1 MSNFMRI
8 IHLNQSI
15 MYKYFFLMLSFAF
28 LLQVSA
34 QDIKL
39 TAPNKEAGK
48 PLMKALSERKS
59 MRDFKKQDLPISVLS
74 NLLWAANG
82 FNREDKRTSPT
93 ANNKQE
99 IELYV
104 TLKSGVYF
112 YDAKNQLLK
121 LIKSGDF
128 REQTGMQDFVADV
141 PLNIIFVADMEKAS
155 SREYA
160 YTDCGYIS
168 QNIYLF
174 AASEGLA
181 TVVRGSFDKDSL
193 ATLLKLPSNQEV
205 LLTQSVGYPKE

>member
-1 MSNFMRI
+1 
-8 IHLNQSI
+8 
-15 MYKYFFLMLSFAF
+15 MLSFAF

>member
-1 MSNFMRI
+1 
-8 IHLNQSI
+8 
-15 MYKYFFLMLSFAF
+15 MLSFAF

-193 ATLLKLPSNQEV
+193 TTLLKLPSNQEV

>member
-1 MSNFMRI
+1 
-8 IHLNQSI
+8 
-15 MYKYFFLMLSFAF
+15 MLSFAF

-39 TAPNKEAGK
+39 TAPNKEVGK

-59 MRDFKKQDLPISVLS
+59 MRDFKKQDLPIRVLS